1 MGCTYANARAR
12 AETPLSVPQLRA
24 SGRLASDTS
33 SVAFVLSQ
41 RFSAGNEPC
50 GASDAQL
57 RAEWLD
63 SPLRA
68 PGKGRGAAGRRAE
81 FSARATWGC
90 VLCWVAGRRWRAAWS
105 TWRQDGGRTASP
117 NAGQTTA
124 CAAGALSVRLEND
137 GHYVLSGGSR
147 LPDAS
152 AIADARQLITRA
164 LWMGAALAAVIRL
177 TIGD

>member
-1 MGCTYANARAR
+1 MWHSCSLNGSQLETNDAARVTLNYGPSGSTAR
-12 AETPLSVPQLRA
+12 YEHLGKAA
-24 SGRLASDTS
+24 ARLDD
-33 SVAFVLSQ
+33 VLN
-41 RFSAGNEPC
+41 FLP
-50 GASDAQL
+50 
-57 RAEWLD
+57 
-63 SPLRA
+63 
-68 PGKGRGAAGRRAE
+68 
-81 FSARATWGC
+81 ARLGVV